1 MRKIKQILLLILIFT
16 FTCSSFTPARAEQ
29 LLSKNSNVRV
39 LIEVDD
45 YKLSKY
51 EPAKGTYLG
60 AYVYQDTLINGD
72 MKKFN
77 DLTGKK
83 HASFFIYVG
92 YKSPFPQKW
101 IDQLKEVGA
110 AAHIA
115 FEPNGGLDQVKD
127 DEYLRSFAKKLNEA
141 GIPVFL
147 RFASEMNGDWT
158 AYSGDPKKY
167 IEKWRLVHDVMEE
180 EAPNVMMVWTVFTF
194 PQSNILSYYPGD
206 DYVDWVGVNIY
217 NVIYHNGNI
226 NLRADQE
233 DPLELLDYVY
243 DTFSERKPIQISE
256 FGATHY
262 TITDGKYYEDFAI
275 EKITRMYNGLKTKY
289 PRVKSIF
296 YFDVNNLVNAPEGRK
311 INNYAITDNERI
323 LKTYSNLISDPYF
336 LSDVGPN
343 LEGTVNNEFMVVKN
357 GILVLNGKTFASSV
371 VLQKYMK
378 ARVFWDSQNNK
389 LTVSKGSNAITVD
402 IKSYKDIANGQK
414 GAFLSNGTSYFPLAE
429 IAQQIGYAVKWD
441 GNEKLIKVEFNKDSK
456 EMLN

>member
-1 MRKIKQILLLILIFT
+1 MKSIRQITLWLLIFVFIYAFI
-16 FTCSSFTPARAEQ
+16 TPVGAQQ
-29 LLSKNSNVRV
+29 LPKKNSNVRV

-51 EPAKGTYLG
+51 EPKKGVYLG

-77 DLTGKK
+77 ELTGKK

-92 YKSPFPQKW
+92 YGSPFPQKW

-115 FEPNGGLDQVKD
+115 FEPNNGLDQVKD
-127 DEYLRSFAKKLNEA
+127 DQYLRNFARKLKES

-194 PQSNILSYYPGD
+194 PQSNILAYYPGD
-206 DYVDWVGVNIY
+206 EYVDWVGVNIY
-217 NVIYHNGNI
+217 NVVYHNNNI
-226 NLRADQE
+226 KLKADHE
-233 DPLELLDYVY
+233 DPLELLNYVY

-256 FGATHY
+256 FGVTHY
-262 TITDGKYYEDFAI
+262 TITDGKYYVDFAI

-296 YFDVNNLVNAPEGRK
+296 YFDVNNLVNAPSGRR

-343 LEGTVNNEFMVVKN
+343 LEGTVNNEFMVVKD
-357 GILVLNGKTFASSV
+357 GILVLNGKTFVSSSV
-371 VLQKYMK
+371 LKKYMK

-389 LTVSKGSNAITVD
+389 LTLLKGGNTITFD
-402 IKSYKDIANGQK
+402 IKSYEDIANGKK
-414 GAFLSNGTSYFPLAE
+414 GAFILNGNSYFPLTEVAP
-429 IAQQIGYAVKWD
+429 QIGYEVKWD
-441 GNEKLIKVEFNKDSK
+441 GKEKLIKVS
-456 EMLN
+456 LSS

>member
-1 MRKIKQILLLILIFT
+1 MKSIRQITLWLLIFVFIYAFI
-16 FTCSSFTPARAEQ
+16 TPVGAQQ
-29 LLSKNSNVRV
+29 LPKKNSNVRV

-51 EPAKGTYLG
+51 EPKKGVYLG

-77 DLTGKK
+77 ELTGKK

-92 YKSPFPQKW
+92 YGSPFPQKW

-115 FEPNGGLDQVKD
+115 FEPNNGLDQVKD
-127 DEYLRSFAKKLNEA
+127 DQYLRNFARKLKES

-194 PQSNILSYYPGD
+194 PQSNILAYYPGD
-206 DYVDWVGVNIY
+206 EYVDWVGVNIY
-217 NVIYHNGNI
+217 NVVYHNNNI
-226 NLRADQE
+226 KLKADHE
-233 DPLELLDYVY
+233 DPLELLNYVY

-262 TITDGKYYEDFAI
+262 TITDGKYYVDFAI

-296 YFDVNNLVNAPEGRK
+296 YFDVNNLINAPSGRR
-311 INNYAITDNERI
+311 INNYAITDDERI

-343 LEGTVNNEFMVVKN
+343 LEGTANKEFMVVKD
-357 GILVLNGKTFASSV
+357 GILVLNGKTFVSSSV
-371 VLQKYMK
+371 LKKYMK
-378 ARVFWDSQNNK
+378 AKVFWDSQNNK
-389 LTVSKGSNAITVD
+389 LTLLKRGNTITFD
-402 IKSYKDIANGQK
+402 IKS
-414 GAFLSNGTSYFPLAE
+414 
-429 IAQQIGYAVKWD
+429 
-441 GNEKLIKVEFNKDSK
+441 
-456 EMLN
+456 

>member
-1 MRKIKQILLLILIFT
+1 MTKIKQLALWILIFV
-16 FTCSSFTPARAEQ
+16 FTCASFTSAKAEQ
-29 LLSKNSNVRV
+29 TFAANSNIRV
-39 LIEVDD
+39 LIEVND

-51 EPAKGTYLG
+51 EPKKGVYLG

-77 DLTGKK
+77 EITGKK

-92 YKSPFPQKW
+92 YGSPFPQKW

-115 FEPNGGLDQVKD
+115 FEPNNGLDQVKD
-127 DEYLRSFAKKLNEA
+127 DQYLRNFARKLKES

-158 AYSGDPKKY
+158 AYSGNPKKY

-217 NVIYHNGNI
+217 NVVYHNNNI
-226 NLRADQE
+226 NLKADHE

-262 TITDGKYYEDFAI
+262 TITDGKYYVDFAI

-296 YFDVNNLVNAPEGRK
+296 YFDVNNLVNAPQGRR
-311 INNYAITDNERI
+311 INNYAITDDERI

-343 LEGTVNNEFMVVKN
+343 LEGTVNNEFMVVKD
-357 GILVLNGKTFASSV
+357 GILVLNGKTFISSSV
-371 VLQKYMK
+371 LKKYMK
-378 ARVFWDSQNNK
+378 AKVFWDSQNNR
-389 LTVSKGSNAITVD
+389 LTLLKGSNTTTFD
-402 IKSYKDIANGQK
+402 IKSYKVIVNGKK
-414 GAFLSNGTSYFPLAE
+414 GAFILNGSSYFPLTEVAP
-429 IAQQIGYAVKWD
+429 QIGYKVKWD
-441 GNEKLIKVEFNKDSK
+441 GKEKLIKVS
-456 EMLN
+456 LSS

>member
-1 MRKIKQILLLILIFT
+1 MTKIRQLTLYFLIFAVTCT
-16 FTCSSFTPARAEQ
+16 FITPVGAQQ
-29 LLSKNSNVRV
+29 LPKKNSNVRV

-51 EPAKGTYLG
+51 EPKKGAYLG

-77 DLTGKK
+77 ELTGKK

-92 YKSPFPQKW
+92 YGSPFPQKW

-115 FEPNGGLDQVKD
+115 FEPNNGLDQVKD
-127 DEYLRSFAKKLNEA
+127 DQYLRNFARKLKES

-194 PQSNILSYYPGD
+194 PQSNILAYYPGD
-206 DYVDWVGVNIY
+206 EYVDWVGVNIY
-217 NVIYHNGNI
+217 NVVYHNNNI
-226 NLRADQE
+226 KLKADHE
-233 DPLELLDYVY
+233 DPLELLNYVY

-262 TITDGKYYEDFAI
+262 TITDGKYYVDFAI

-296 YFDVNNLVNAPEGRK
+296 YFDVNNLINAPSGRR
-311 INNYAITDNERI
+311 INNYAITDDERI

-343 LEGTVNNEFMVVKN
+343 LEGTVNKEFMVVKD
-357 GILVLNGKTFASSV
+357 GILVLNGKTFVSSSV
-371 VLQKYMK
+371 LKKYMK
-378 ARVFWDSQNNK
+378 AKVFWDSQNNK
-389 LTVSKGSNAITVD
+389 LTLLKEGNTITFD
-402 IKSYKDIANGQK
+402 IKSYKDIANGKK
-414 GAFLSNGTSYFPLAE
+414 GAFILNGNSYFPLTEVAP
-429 IAQQIGYAVKWD
+429 QIGYEVKWD
-441 GNEKLIKVEFNKDSK
+441 GKEKLIKVS
-456 EMLN
+456 LSS

>member
-1 MRKIKQILLLILIFT
+1 MRKIRQILLLILILT
-16 FTCSSFTPARAEQ
+16 FIFSSFPTVKAEQ

-77 DLTGKK
+77 ELTGKK

-92 YKSPFPQKW
+92 YGNTFPQKW

-127 DEYLRSFAKKLNEA
+127 DEYLRSFAKKLGEA

-158 AYSGDPKKY
+158 AYGGDPKKY
-167 IEKWRLVHDVMEE
+167 IEKWRLVHDVMKE

-206 DYVDWVGVNIY
+206 NYVDWVGVNIY

-256 FGATHY
+256 FGVTHY

-275 EKITRMYNGLKTKY
+275 KKIMRMYNGLKTKY

-336 LSDVGPN
+336 LSDIGPN
-343 LEGTVNNEFMVVKN
+343 LEGTVSNELMVVKD
-357 GILVLNGKTFASSV
+357 GVLVLNGKTFVSSAI
-371 VLQKYMK
+371 LKNYMK
-378 ARVFWDSQNNK
+378 ATVYWDSQNDK
-389 LTVSKGSNAITVD
+389 LTVSKGSNTITVD
-402 IKSYKDIANGQK
+402 IKSYKDIAKGQK
-414 GAFLSNGTSYFPLAE
+414 GAFILNGNSYFPLVE
-429 IAQQIGYAVKWD
+429 IAQQIGYKVKW
-441 GNEKLIKVEFNKDSK
+441 NEIEKLIKVEFNKG
-456 EMLN
+456 

>member
-1 MRKIKQILLLILIFT
+1 MKLKRKILLLFLLVIFINSVSFNSSKAVIL
-16 FTCSSFTPARAEQ
+16 PQ
-29 LLSKNSNVRV
+29 KNPDVRL

-51 EPAKGTYLG
+51 EPKKGVYLG

-77 DLTGKK
+77 ELTGKK

-92 YKSPFPQKW
+92 YGSPFPQKW

-115 FEPNGGLDQVKD
+115 FEPNNGLDQVKD
-127 DEYLRSFAKKLNEA
+127 DQYLRNFARKLKEA
-141 GIPVFL
+141 DIPVFL

-194 PQSNILSYYPGD
+194 PQSNILAYYPGD
-206 DYVDWVGVNIY
+206 EYVDWVGVNIY
-217 NVIYHNGNI
+217 NVVYHNNNI
-226 NLRADQE
+226 KLKADHE
-233 DPLELLDYVY
+233 DPLELLNYVY

-262 TITDGKYYEDFAI
+262 TITDGKYHIDFAI

-296 YFDVNNLVNAPEGRK
+296 YFDVNNLVNAPLGRR
-311 INNYAITDNERI
+311 INNYSLTDDKRI
-323 LKTYSNLISDPYF
+323 LKTYSDLISDPYF

-343 LEGTVNNEFMVVKN
+343 LEGTLDNEFMVVKDGVMLLNGRTFVSSQVLKKYIKASVSWDLENKKLEVIKN
-357 GILVLNGKTFASSV
+357 GITK
-371 VLQKYMK
+371 
-378 ARVFWDSQNNK
+378 VFK
-389 LTVSKGSNAITVD
+389 P
-402 IKSYKDIANGQK
+402 KSYKDVLKGK
-414 GAFLSNGTSYFPLAE
+414 EGAFILNGESYFPLS
-429 IAQQIGYAVKWD
+429 QVVTQMGYTVTWD
-441 GNEKLIKVEFNKDSK
+441 QKEKVIYVSLSK
-456 EMLN
+456 R

>member
-1 MRKIKQILLLILIFT
+1 MTKIRQLTLYFLIFAVTCT
-16 FTCSSFTPARAEQ
+16 FITPVGAQQ
-29 LLSKNSNVRV
+29 LPKKNSNVRV

-51 EPAKGTYLG
+51 EPKKGAYLG

-77 DLTGKK
+77 ELTGKK

-92 YKSPFPQKW
+92 YGSPFPQKW

-115 FEPNGGLDQVKD
+115 FEPNNGLDQVKD
-127 DEYLRSFAKKLNEA
+127 DQYLRNFARKLKES

-194 PQSNILSYYPGD
+194 PQSNILAYYPGD
-206 DYVDWVGVNIY
+206 EYVDWVGVNIY
-217 NVIYHNGNI
+217 NVVYHNNNI
-226 NLRADQE
+226 KLKADHE
-233 DPLELLDYVY
+233 DPLELLNYVY

-262 TITDGKYYEDFAI
+262 TITDGKYYVDFAI

-296 YFDVNNLVNAPEGRK
+296 YFDVNNLVNAPSGRR
-311 INNYAITDNERI
+311 INNYAITDDERI

-343 LEGTVNNEFMVVKN
+343 LEGTVNNEFMVVKD
-357 GILVLNGKTFASSV
+357 GILVLNEKTFVSSSV
-371 VLQKYMK
+371 LKKYMK
-378 ARVFWDSQNNK
+378 AKVFWDSQNNK
-389 LTVSKGSNAITVD
+389 LTVLKRGNTITFD
-402 IKSYKDIANGQK
+402 IKSYKDIANGKK
-414 GAFLSNGTSYFPLAE
+414 GAFILNGNSYFPLTEVAP
-429 IAQQIGYAVKWD
+429 QIGYEVKWN
-441 GNEKLIKVEFNKDSK
+441 GKEKLIKVS
-456 EMLN
+456 LSS

>member
-1 MRKIKQILLLILIFT
+1 MKSIRQITLWLLIFVFIYT
-16 FTCSSFTPARAEQ
+16 FITPVGAQQ
-29 LLSKNSNVRV
+29 LPKKNSNVRV

-51 EPAKGTYLG
+51 EPKKGVYLG

-77 DLTGKK
+77 ELTGKK

-92 YKSPFPQKW
+92 YGSPFPQKW

-115 FEPNGGLDQVKD
+115 FEPNNGLDQVKD
-127 DEYLRSFAKKLNEA
+127 DQYLRNFARKLKES

-194 PQSNILSYYPGD
+194 PQSNILAYYPGD
-206 DYVDWVGVNIY
+206 EYVDWVGVNIY
-217 NVIYHNGNI
+217 NVVYHNNNI
-226 NLRADQE
+226 KLKADHE
-233 DPLELLDYVY
+233 DPLELLNYVY

-262 TITDGKYYEDFAI
+262 TITDGKYYVDFAI

-296 YFDVNNLVNAPEGRK
+296 YFDVNNLINAPSGRR
-311 INNYAITDNERI
+311 INNYAITDDERI

-343 LEGTVNNEFMVVKN
+343 LEGTVNKEFMVVKD
-357 GILVLNGKTFASSV
+357 GILVLNGKTFVSSSV
-371 VLQKYMK
+371 LKKYMK
-378 ARVFWDSQNNK
+378 AKVFWDSQNNK
-389 LTVSKGSNAITVD
+389 LTLLKGGNTITFD
-402 IKSYKDIANGQK
+402 IKSYKDIANGKK
-414 GAFLSNGTSYFPLAE
+414 GAFILNGNSYFPLTEVAP
-429 IAQQIGYAVKWD
+429 QIGYEVKWD
-441 GNEKLIKVEFNKDSK
+441 GKENLIKVS
-456 EMLN
+456 LSS

>member
-1 MRKIKQILLLILIFT
+1 MTKIRQLTLYFLIFAVTCT
-16 FTCSSFTPARAEQ
+16 FITPVGAQQ
-29 LLSKNSNVRV
+29 LPKKNSNVRV

-51 EPAKGTYLG
+51 EPKKGAYLG

-77 DLTGKK
+77 ELTGKK

-92 YKSPFPQKW
+92 YGSPFPQKW

-115 FEPNGGLDQVKD
+115 FEPNNGLDQVKD
-127 DEYLRSFAKKLNEA
+127 DQYLRNFARKLKES

-194 PQSNILSYYPGD
+194 PQSNILAYYPGD
-206 DYVDWVGVNIY
+206 EYVDWVGVNIY
-217 NVIYHNGNI
+217 NVVYHNNNI
-226 NLRADQE
+226 KLKADHE
-233 DPLELLDYVY
+233 DPLELLNYVY

-262 TITDGKYYEDFAI
+262 TITDGKYYVDFAI

-296 YFDVNNLVNAPEGRK
+296 YFDVNNLVNAPSGRR
-311 INNYAITDNERI
+311 INNYAITDDERI

-343 LEGTVNNEFMVVKN
+343 LEGTVNNEFMVVKD
-357 GILVLNGKTFASSV
+357 GILVLNGKTFVSSSV
-371 VLQKYMK
+371 LKKYMK
-378 ARVFWDSQNNK
+378 AKVFWDSQNNK
-389 LTVSKGSNAITVD
+389 LTLLKGGNTITFD
-402 IKSYKDIANGQK
+402 IKSYEDIANGKK
-414 GAFLSNGTSYFPLAE
+414 GAFILNGNSYFPLTEVAP
-429 IAQQIGYAVKWD
+429 QIGYEVKWD
-441 GNEKLIKVEFNKDSK
+441 GKEKLIKVS
-456 EMLN
+456 LSS